1 MYSKLLAMFVIV
13 ICMASCG
20 IFNKTKQ
27 SKSYGIEELS
37 KRDCVVV
44 EDITTSE
51 NVKEK
56 TVDKGVVVTERTTKT
71 TTTKK
76 SGKGNITVDLDALKH
91 GDNYLKD
98 SAGNEVHA
106 VLDTLSKT
114 LKLNTPEREEK
125 STTEI
130 NERITENRDAKSD
143 RESSS
148 SADMGKKMEAI
159 TDNRREERQ
168 SEKETVRKPNVF
180 AILGNWVGL
189 AVMVVVVIGFL
200 LWYFG
205 VRGRK

>member
-1 MYSKLLAMFVIV
+1 M
-13 ICMASCG
+13 
-20 IFNKTKQ
+20 
-27 SKSYGIEELS
+27 
-37 KRDCVVV
+37 
-44 EDITTSE
+44 
-51 NVKEK
+51 
-56 TVDKGVVVTERTTKT
+56 
-71 TTTKK
+71 
-76 SGKGNITVDLDALKH
+76 
-91 GDNYLKD
+91 KD

-205 VRGRK
+205 VRRKR